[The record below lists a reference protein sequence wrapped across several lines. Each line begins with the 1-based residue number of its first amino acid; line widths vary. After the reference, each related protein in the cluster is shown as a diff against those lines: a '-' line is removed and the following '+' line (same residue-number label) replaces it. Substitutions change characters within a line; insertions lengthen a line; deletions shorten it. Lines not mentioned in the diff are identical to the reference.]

1 MQINICQSAYIHL
14 CNISWLHPF
23 LTGSNTAFLA
33 RALVTC
39 QITYCNFILS
49 GIRHKLLQTSS
60 CSCSCCV
67 ITRTCANILL
77 PSYNNFIG
85 FLYNATLFQDSACLH
100 NLIPH
105 LSLIYIRSHTQF
117 LLLHC
122 SHHLL
127 QNFHPNCFSFLE
139 LACTTVTISILPIFK
154 RRFY

>member
-14 CNISWLHPF
+14 CNISWLHTF

-49 GIRHKLLQTSS
+49 GIRHKPLQTSS

-67 ITRTCANILL
+67 ITRTCSNILL

-85 FLYNATLFQDSACLH
+85 FLYNATLFQDSARLH
-100 NLIPH
+100 NLIHPSVSDLHTFPYSVLPPSLLSPPASELSPKLLLIFRTCLHHSHNIDSPH
-105 LSLIYIRSHTQF
+105 L
-117 LLLHC
+117 
-122 SHHLL
+122 
-127 QNFHPNCFSFLE
+127 
-139 LACTTVTISILPIFK
+139 
-154 RRFY
+154 